1 MHAHNYPIDQVKEV
15 ALTTIEALNRV
26 ESTASDADFN
36 DGNFAR
42 LDAVSKLSG
51 LFAENPKI
59 LWHWLPMMGVEIT
72 TDQIDL
78 DETDT
83 NNVARVA
90 ASTITK
96 AVYSVPEDATVLLSV
111 FGGGFATYKMSIGTF
126 FEHAGVSAM
135 QTSVPEFL
143 AVCKSL
149 RMVAV
154 FQDEDTVELCFIVAN
169 TTKPTLYDFLIEVV
183 RGILK
188 EGNSEEADKVCIGT
202 LDANMRVATVL
213 SSNEPDDVRRSRMAL
228 HYAAGQYKR
237 TVYMVLRNMS
247 LLTEMPRQVAQAAIS
262 TLNSVNLEMM
272 PNFVG
277 ANMHKKKVSPITLLA
292 TFPIHSI
299 PMLALVPEAERCASD
314 FACLLM
320 GGLFSMVQADIHHCT
335 QMRKE
340 DKEIQEKAGEVLTKA
355 ARMPF

>member
-1 MHAHNYPIDQVKEV
+1 MHAHDYPIDQVKEV

-26 ESTASDADFN
+26 DSTASDADFN

-42 LDAVSKLSG
+42 LDAVSKLRG
-51 LFAENPKI
+51 LFAKNPKI

-72 TDQIDL
+72 TDQMDL
-78 DETDT
+78 DDLDA

-96 AVYSVPEDATVLLSV
+96 AVDSVPEDATVLLSV
-111 FGGGFATYKMSIGTF
+111 FGGGFATYKMSIGPF

-143 AVCKSL
+143 ALCKSL
-149 RMVAV
+149 RMAAV
-154 FQDEDTVELCFIVAN
+154 FQYEDTVELCFIVTN

-183 RGILK
+183 RGILN
-188 EGNSEEADKVCIGT
+188 EGNSEEADKLCVGA
-202 LDANMRVATVL
+202 LAANMREATVL

-237 TVYMVLRNMS
+237 TGYTVLRNMS
-247 LLTEMPRQVAQAAIS
+247 LLTEMPRPVAKAVLS
-262 TLNSVNLEMM
+262 MLNSVDIERM

-277 ANMHKKKVSPITLLA
+277 ANMQKVSPLTLLA

-299 PMLALVPEAERCASD
+299 QMLALVPEAERCASD

-320 GGLFSMVQADIHHCT
+320 GGLFNMVQADIHHCT
-335 QMRKE
+335 QMRKV
-340 DKEIQEKAGEVLTKA
+340 DKEIQEKADAVLTKA

>member
-1 MHAHNYPIDQVKEV
+1 MHAQDYPIDQVKEV
-15 ALTTIEALNRV
+15 ALTTIKALNRAD
-26 ESTASDADFN
+26 STASDADFN

-59 LWHWLPMMGVEIT
+59 LWHWLPMMGFAIT

-90 ASTITK
+90 VSTITK

-149 RMVAV
+149 QMVAV
-154 FQDEDTVELCFIVAN
+154 LQDEDTVELCFIVAN
-169 TTKPTLYDFLIEVV
+169 TTNPTLYDFLIE
-183 RGILK
+183 
-188 EGNSEEADKVCIGT
+188 IGR
-202 LDANMRVATVL
+202 AHV
-213 SSNEPDDVRRSRMAL
+213 
-228 HYAAGQYKR
+228 
-237 TVYMVLRNMS
+237 
-247 LLTEMPRQVAQAAIS
+247 
-262 TLNSVNLEMM
+262 
-272 PNFVG
+272 
-277 ANMHKKKVSPITLLA
+277 
-292 TFPIHSI
+292 
-299 PMLALVPEAERCASD
+299 
-314 FACLLM
+314 
-320 GGLFSMVQADIHHCT
+320 
-335 QMRKE
+335 
-340 DKEIQEKAGEVLTKA
+340 
-355 ARMPF
+355 